1 MSLATITS
9 KGQVTIPIDVR
20 KSLKLETGDKIE
32 ITVTKEGEAVLRLI
46 SKKVDEVF
54 GKLKKANQKAV
65 SIEEMNAAIKKRF
78 KNQQE

>member
-20 KSLKLETGDKIE
+20 KSLKLDTGDKIE
-32 ITVTKEGEAVLRLI
+32 ITVTKEGEAILKLI

-54 GKLKKANQKAV
+54 GKLKKPNQKTV
-65 SIEEMNAAIKKRF
+65 SIEEMNAVIKNRF
-78 KNQQE
+78 NSPKE